1 MVIQKIWMDLKAK
14 EINKREIKQIK
25 YVANYVLSTDFGTK
39 GYQLSLLK
47 ENLQQLKKVELKR
60 KITKKT
66 LIT

>member
-1 MVIQKIWMDLKAK
+1 MDLKAK
-14 EINKREIKQIK
+14 ALNQREIKLIK
-25 YVANYVLSTDFGTK
+25 YEANYVLSTDFGTK

-47 ENLQQLKKVELKR
+47 EILQQIKKVELKR